1 MARIPAVRT
10 SHASATSSD
19 SSDSSA
25 SPQAQPSRLAGA
37 SGVEPRPDWDDLRYF
52 LEVARTQRVSAA
64 AVRLGVDH
72 TTVSRRVRAL
82 EQSLGTLLFDKSR
95 NAGFALTP
103 EGQQLLVHAEQ
114 METAVQSACEQVA
127 GLGQTL
133 SGHVRIGSTEAFGTY
148 FVTPVLSH
156 FQREYPAIDFDVLPV
171 PRFVS
176 LSKREADLAITIERP
191 QRGPYVCSKLC
202 DYRLQLY
209 ATPDYLAKY
218 GDVRTFAD
226 LSGRRFISYVD
237 ELTFSNE
244 LRYLEDIVPGCN
256 VVLRSTS
263 VIAQYQAALQSE
275 ALAILPCFMAAQDPR
290 LVPLLV
296 DDVVVTRSFWIYC
309 HEELR
314 TLKRI
319 TVLWDYLRD
328 AAQRND
334 ALLQG
339 RAGQLR
345 LN

>member
-1 MARIPAVRT
+1 MARIA
-10 SHASATSSD
+10 ATRPSGIVGA
-19 SSDSSA
+19 SSA
-25 SPQAQPSRLAGA
+25 
-37 SGVEPRPDWDDLRYF
+37 EPRPDWDDLRYF

-64 AVRLGVDH
+64 AQRLGVDH

-114 METAVQSACEQVA
+114 METALQSACEQVA

-148 FVTPVLSH
+148 FIAPVLSR

-202 DYRLQLY
+202 DYRLLLY
-209 ATPDYLAKY
+209 ATPGYLKQY
-218 GDVRTFAD
+218 GNVATFSD
-226 LSGRRFISYVD
+226 LRGRRFISYVD
-237 ELTFSNE
+237 ELSFSNE
-244 LRYLEDIVPGCN
+244 LRYLEDIVPGCD

-263 VIAQYQAALQSE
+263 VIAQYQAALQGE

-339 RAGQLR
+339 TAGQLQWR
-345 LN
+345 

>member
-1 MARIPAVRT
+1 MPSRASGAGQVTRAART
-10 SHASATSSD
+10 SSARRASNG
-19 SSDSSA
+19 
-25 SPQAQPSRLAGA
+25 PGGPHGGLPGA
-37 SGVEPRPDWDDLRYF
+37 RPDWDDLRYF
-52 LEVARTQRVSAA
+52 LEVARTQRVSVAA
-64 AVRLGVDH
+64 QRLGVDH

-82 EQSLGTLLFDKSR
+82 EQALGTLLFDKSR

-103 EGQQLLVHAEQ
+103 EGQQLQVYAEQ
-114 METAVQSACEQVA
+114 MEGTLQSACEQVA
-127 GLGQTL
+127 GWGQTL

-148 FVTPVLSH
+148 FLTPLLSR
-156 FQREYPAIDFDVLPV
+156 FQRRYPSIQLDILPV

-191 QRGPYVCSKLC
+191 RRGPYVCSKLC

-209 ATPDYLAKY
+209 ATPAYLASHGAIERL
-218 GDVRTFAD
+218 GD
-226 LSGRRFISYVD
+226 LKGRRFISYVD
-237 ELTFSNE
+237 ELTFSKE
-244 LRYLEDIVPGCN
+244 LRYLEDIVPGGD

-263 VIAQYQAALQSE
+263 VIAQYHAALQGE

-296 DDVVVTRSFWIYC
+296 DEVVVARSFWIYC

-319 TVLWDYLRD
+319 TTLWDYLRE
-328 AAQRND
+328 AALCNE

-339 RAGQLR
+339 RAGELR
-345 LN
+345 HA